1 MRYKNKVSSFLL
13 LLTLAFSSLS
23 CEKQQASN
31 NSISNSNTVTAPTVK
46 AQSPTEAYKMLYAAV
61 KAKDKAT
68 IRQLMSKGSLGMG
81 EMLAGQQKKSI
92 DQVLENGF
100 VAPTLAPSI
109 TEIRDERIKG
119 NIGLIEVRNEQE
131 KKWEDL
137 PFVLEDGSWKL
148 AIGDIFSNAFDP
160 NQTLPK
166 GKGQMEASNKGMPM
180 PSNVTKF
187 PGMTDNANKPSKI
200 PSDGTKSVE
209 APKEKKP

>member
-131 KKWEDL
+131 KNGKICRSFLKTAVGNSPSATFSRIRLTRIKRCPKAKDKWKPRTKECRCL
-137 PFVLEDGSWKL
+137 
-148 AIGDIFSNAFDP
+148 
-160 NQTLPK
+160 
-166 GKGQMEASNKGMPM
+166 QM
-180 PSNVTKF
+180 
-187 PGMTDNANKPSKI
+187 
-200 PSDGTKSVE
+200 
-209 APKEKKP
+209 